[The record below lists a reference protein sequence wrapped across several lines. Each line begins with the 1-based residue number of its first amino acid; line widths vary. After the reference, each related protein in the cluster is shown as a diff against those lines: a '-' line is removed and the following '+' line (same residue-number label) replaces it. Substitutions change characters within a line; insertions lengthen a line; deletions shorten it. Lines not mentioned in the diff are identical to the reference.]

1 MKGLSGKELELVS
14 FLELKEKY
22 FFTRDDVRSF
32 FKNVNEMNVYLHR
45 LKKKGRI
52 MKLNRTKYFLVP
64 VKAFKG
70 FWAEHPFVI
79 ADEIFNGKNYFIRG
93 LAAAHYWGLVEQI
106 PTQIEVA
113 CTNKQGKRKL
123 FGFTIIFKR
132 VRPAGMK
139 GFVKRKIGKHPFR
152 IMSKKRVEQW
162 LKSR

>member
-22 FFTRDDVRSF
+22 FFTRDDVRRF
-32 FKNVNEMNVYLHR
+32 FKNENEMNVYLHR
-45 LKKKGRI
+45 LKEKKRI
-52 MKLNRTKYFLVP
+52 IKLNKTKYFLIP

-79 ADEIFNGKNYFIRG
+79 VDEIFNGKNYFIRG
-93 LAAAHYWGLVEQI
+93 MAAAHYWGLVDQI
-106 PTQIEVA
+106 PTVVEVA
-113 CTNKQGKRKL
+113 CTNKQGMKKM

-132 VRPAGMK
+132 IRPVSMK
-139 GFVKRKIGKHPFR
+139 GFVKKNTGKHPFR
-152 IMSKKRVEQW
+152 VMSKKGVEKW